1 MKYHIEY
8 YPESHVTYGK
18 NADGTSADKVY
29 KGWYIE
35 EAWIP
40 VPLDVVDEM
49 TFDDGTTFFMVDVN
63 RDTPEIAFTA
73 AYRMIQWYIK
83 RGNMTINEFKKERV
97 WNFAMWTSMNL
108 AHCVDFIQ
116 SIIEQHGD
124 LCGDYEPLSGI
135 VKALESNISYAEEV
149 KKEHEDK
156 TDDTC

>member
-49 TFDDGTTFFMVDVN
+49 GFDEGTLYMVDVDVDN
-63 RDTPEIAFTA
+63 QVDA
-73 AYRMIQWYIK
+73 
-83 RGNMTINEFKKERV
+83 FKK
-97 WNFAMWTSMNL
+97 ADKL
-108 AHCVDFIQ
+108 IVDY
-116 SIIEQHGD
+116 
-124 LCGDYEPLSGI
+124 LN
-135 VKALESNISYAEEV
+135 K
-149 KKEHEDK
+149 
-156 TDDTC
+156 DTENE